1 MLQAI
6 AKKLVEIAAV
16 LFFVSVIIFFVFRL
30 LPGDPAQMR
39 LGLEADAESI
49 ATLKQEMGLDK
60 PLITQYF
67 IWIGNVIV
75 GDLGKSSLDGK
86 SATLLLMQKLPN
98 TFELAFFGMLLSL
111 LIAVPAGAFAAI
123 YKFSALDKLL
133 RVVSLL
139 GFSIPAYWLAI
150 LFMLVFAYWLR
161 WLPAGG
167 FVPWS
172 DGVWAHIK
180 SMTLPVVT
188 VGVVNAGVIFRYLRS
203 GMLEVI
209 EQDYIRTAR
218 SKGIS
223 EFKVIAKHVARN
235 AVPSLITVTALNFSL
250 LLSGMVV
257 TEQIFAWPG
266 IGWLMIQSILFRD
279 YDVVQAAVLVSALII
294 VVINLAGDLI
304 NAALDPRIKRHE

>member
-49 ATLKQEMGLDK
+49 AALKQEMGLDK